1 MPFRPLRVLILFD
14 DDRGRGAA
22 VIPRMKE
29 LLEHRAFVV
38 DTHRIQDGP
47 VDVSPYKG
55 LIVGSP
61 CFGFGIKGIGPT
73 EALQRYVSAL
83 PDLDGVKAA
92 VFCVYELGHGTTLDR
107 MKGMMF
113 EKGCDFVAAHAY
125 SMLRPSRGEHI
136 LPTECMVRIR

>member
-1 MPFRPLRVLILFD
+1 M
-14 DDRGRGAA
+14 
-22 VIPRMKE
+22 
-29 LLEHRAFVV
+29 
-38 DTHRIQDGP
+38 
-47 VDVSPYKG
+47 
-55 LIVGSP
+55 
-61 CFGFGIKGIGPT
+61 
-73 EALQRYVSAL
+73 SAL

-136 LPTECMVRIR
+136 LPTECMVRVR